1 MRNAT
6 SGLKLLMLCFY
17 AMVKGLE
24 ELVVLQAVY
33 LETSLYPSV
42 RYEVTALEH
51 WTNETMVCVWSTFI
65 GQTFTSEHTVL
76 SNSPVCFQDP
86 AGVMPVD
93 TDVHGAYLVSAAV
106 VQRGAV
112 LINEE
117 SRLSTI
123 TDMALAL
130 ENMDIKKLSTPTQ
143 LMRDNLM
150 AMNASEP
157 SILSTSADEAVRQVL
172 LMPTQDPYKLRL
184 SYRVQQH
191 MGPCNPN
198 QCSKQLY
205 ELQSNARWPQVTR
218 RSIANLGCA
227 CRC

>member
-51 WTNETMVCVWSTFI
+51 WTSEMMVCVWSTFV

-76 SNSPVCFQDP
+76 SNSPVCFRDP

-93 TDVHGAYLVSAAV
+93 TDVHGAYLVSAAI

-112 LINEE
+112 SINEE
-117 SRLSTI
+117 TRLSTI
-123 TDMALAL
+123 TDMALAV
-130 ENMDIKKLSTPTQ
+130 ENMDIKQISMPTQ
-143 LMRDNLM
+143 LLRANLM
-150 AMNASEP
+150 AINTSEP
-157 SILSTSADEAVRQVL
+157 SILSTSADEAVRQTL
-172 LMPTQDPYKLRL
+172 LIPTQDPYELRL
-184 SYRVQQH
+184 SYKVQQYLE
-191 MGPCNPN
+191 PCNPN
-198 QCSKQLY
+198 QCSQQHY
-205 ELQSNARWPQVTR
+205 ELQFNARWHQVTR
-218 RSIANLGCA
+218 RSIASL
-227 CRC
+227 